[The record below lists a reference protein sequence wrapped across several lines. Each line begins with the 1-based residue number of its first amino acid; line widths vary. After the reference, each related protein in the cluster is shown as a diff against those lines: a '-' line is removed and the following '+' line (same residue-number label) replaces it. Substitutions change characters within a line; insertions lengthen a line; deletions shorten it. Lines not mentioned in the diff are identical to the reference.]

1 MKRDKRKIL
10 DENEKAQLLKTSAT
24 CYICEKSLKGYSKD
38 EIEYDHIYNFAD
50 GYPQTISNFAPV
62 HASKDSRRLN
72 CHKEKGQKSPI
83 KYKEEL
89 RIKDKLSQIK
99 GLGDLCPSAI
109 QSTFKIQKGQKEI
122 EFNGKK
128 IPLFNQIINGSNNFY
143 FYDEIAIKYIENDEQ
158 IQLRPLGP
166 NILPLIFNLKDA
178 IQLLPSLGRL
188 DKSTSTIKIFD
199 GQHKAVAQIIG
210 NNRDYIQCIIF
221 VDADIKA
228 LQEVIYQAHSSFVQQ
243 KYNKNHIESK
253 LASIFKNNIEAYRK
267 RIGDPHASF
276 TESQILISE
285 NRAKRN
291 QFILSATIEELKS
304 YSNFISEYVATTKK
318 DQKIQPMIWQSLEKT
333 ITILCNTEPVSE
345 PSDNKLNYRNDEIKN
360 IAFILEQIKAC
371 AIENKW
377 NPSNPLSVNHKLAR
391 TYFYKMAFN
400 NWIKILADALKFAY
414 EIKTGEIM
422 NLPICYRP
430 EFDTATKKQ
439 FEKIIKKLFEHPLWV
454 KPVFQNDIAKANK
467 ENAVSQIFDLE
478 KLNYMHLIKI

>member
-1 MKRDKRKIL
+1 MKKDKRKIL
-10 DENEKAQLLKTSAT
+10 DEKEKAQLLKTSTT
-24 CYICEKSLKGYSKD
+24 CYICEKSLKGYDKD

-50 GYPQTISNFAPV
+50 GHPQIISNFAPV
-62 HASKDSRRLN
+62 HASKDSRKLN

-83 KYKEEL
+83 TYKEEI

-109 QSTFKIQKGQKEI
+109 QSVIKIQKGHKEI
-122 EFNGKK
+122 EYNGKNL
-128 IPLFNQIINGSNNFY
+128 PLYNQIVNGSNNYY

-166 NILPLIFNLKDA
+166 NILPLIFNLKDS

-188 DKSTSTIKIFD
+188 DKLTSTIKIFD

-210 NNRDYIQCIIF
+210 NNRDYIQCIVF

-267 RIGDPHASF
+267 RIGDPKASF

-291 QFILSATIEELKS
+291 QFILSAIIEEIKS
-304 YSNFISEYVATTKK
+304 HSNFISEYVAPTKK
-318 DQKIQPMIWQSLEKT
+318 DQKMQPMIWQSLEKI
-333 ITILCNTEPVSE
+333 ITLFCNTEPVSVS
-345 PSDNKLNYRNDEIKN
+345 SDDKFNYRNDEIKN
-360 IAFILEQIKAC
+360 IAFILEQIKTF
-371 AIENKW
+371 AIEDKW
-377 NPSNPLSVNHKLAR
+377 NPNNPTSENHKLAR

-400 NWIKILADALKFAY
+400 NWVKILANALKLAY
-414 EIKTGEIM
+414 EIKTGESM
-422 NLPICYRP
+422 NQPICYRP
-430 EFDTATKKQ
+430 EFDTATRKQ

-467 ENAVSQIFDLE
+467 ENAVSQIFDAE